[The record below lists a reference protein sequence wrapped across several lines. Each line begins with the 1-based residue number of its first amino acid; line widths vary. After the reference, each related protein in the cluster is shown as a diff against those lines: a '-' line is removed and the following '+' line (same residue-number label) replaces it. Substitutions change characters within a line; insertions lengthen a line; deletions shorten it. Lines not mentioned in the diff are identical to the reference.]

1 MADHHI
7 TKSSRRYHP
16 YSIAGASLDYRKN
29 RRELMTQVLPDQF
42 VSNLFSS
49 VEQPQNFVN
58 PFINFDDDGQINNYG
73 NSFELQGDQI
83 GSLQSEW
90 LHDIPEM
97 MPFPFVPTEV
107 CSQVPDMEPFGPFEI
122 YSQVSDPESF
132 VSIGNYSQ
140 GSDVDQFLN
149 LFDPH
154 FFLDQND
161 VPFQLLSSSEYNT
174 SYIENTNL
182 PFLNDNYESQIS
194 YNISTVPPPVGL
206 TIPSAGSSTQNHPL
220 YPVISKLLE
229 YRDKLYSCQNI
240 DELLN
245 ISMEFHRLI
254 DDLNSSFTIPLDS
267 EIRLIISNLSRQID
281 ELCGKKME
289 YNNFLIQTNDNLN
302 LPRPDTGFIN
312 YYSQPSVP
320 GLSNNSK
327 AIRDQKKKT
336 RQQMDPLATLWFIK
350 YLIDHDLRKPDKNN
364 RNLLSLLT
372 NIPEHDVDRWFIR
385 TNQNY
390 IKLNDK
396 KTAREKLNERAKT
409 TSKQLRRPSSLK
421 ACGSSSTRGSPYAN
435 ATRSRRI

>member
-1 MADHHI
+1 MVDNHI

-49 VEQPQNFVN
+49 VEQPQDFVN
-58 PFINFDDDGQINNYG
+58 PLINFYDDGQTNQTNNYG

-90 LHDIPEM
+90 LQDIPEM
-97 MPFPFVPTEV
+97 MPFPFVPTDV

-122 YSQVSDPESF
+122 HSQVSDPESF

-161 VPFQLLSSSEYNT
+161 VPFQLLPSSEYNT

-194 YNISTVPPPVGL
+194 YNISTVPPPAGL
-206 TIPSAGSSTQNHPL
+206 TIPSAGSSIQNHPL

-254 DDLNSSFTIPLDS
+254 DDLNPSFTIPLDS

-281 ELCGKKME
+281 ELCGKKLE

-302 LPRPDTGFIN
+302 LPH
-312 YYSQPSVP
+312 
-320 GLSNNSK
+320 
-327 AIRDQKKKT
+327 QKKTT

-372 NIPEHDVDRWFIR
+372 NIPEHDIDRWFIR

-390 IKLNDK
+390 IKSNDK
-396 KTAREKLNERAKT
+396 KTARERLNERAKT
-409 TSKQLRRPSSLK
+409 TSKQLRRPNSLK
-421 ACGSSSTRGSPYAN
+421 AGGSSSTRGAN
-435 ATRSRRI
+435 VTR